1 MRRLRDRVITPR
13 AGSAAVSFG
22 SPADVG
28 FLSRRA
34 ATRILRT
41 GNAGRGGA
49 HRYQRIVVVNA

>member
-1 MRRLRDRVITPR
+1 MQRLRDRVTTPL

-34 ATRILRT
+34 ATRILFS
-41 GNAGRGGA
+41 GIAGRGGA
-49 HRYQRIVVVNA
+49 HWYQRIVVV

>member
-22 SPADVG
+22 SPADAG
-28 FLSRRA
+28 FLIWRDT
-34 ATRILRT
+34 TRILRT

-49 HRYQRIVVVNA
+49 HWYQRIVVVNA